1 MLTLLLAFAVGFS
14 CIGCA
19 AWFCTKGQIADIDA
33 DYTTIAVP
41 LPQNNEYITQR
52 WLNVGGLPG
61 EDGSFGSV
69 FLLMMI
75 PPALVYGNN
84 ERRGQACLNPRFR

>member
-61 EDGSFGSV
+61 EDGNIYWFSNGYCDRDQRHS
-69 FLLMMI
+69 
-75 PPALVYGNN
+75 
-84 ERRGQACLNPRFR
+84 ERRLAESQGAGLRLL